1 MNVIIIHSLVNC
13 LMCADHFILVKVL
26 TCALKNVIMVI
37 LKILMLHLILF
48 HNDSWLFPYLLCIQ
62 AFFFYWSRQIYFY
75 IYRLC
80 SVIKP
85 SKFFMDIV
93 IGILENPPDR
103 RNFIDDRAGNE
114 QYRMFWS
121 YTKWNLTCGLR
132 ININR
137 PSKLLNWLCLLE
149 QFLIGTRQPLQRIE
163 STCCTHRKIIIW
175 AEVMHT
181 HLSTDLWLALSDFSR
196 FVNHTVWVVLMVFS
210 QSLVKHLFC
219 KTLIR

>member
-48 HNDSWLFPYLLCIQ
+48 HNDSWLFQ
-62 AFFFYWSRQIYFY
+62 
-75 IYRLC
+75 
-80 SVIKP
+80 
-85 SKFFMDIV
+85 
-93 IGILENPPDR
+93 NPPDR

-175 AEVMHT
+175 AEVMHI